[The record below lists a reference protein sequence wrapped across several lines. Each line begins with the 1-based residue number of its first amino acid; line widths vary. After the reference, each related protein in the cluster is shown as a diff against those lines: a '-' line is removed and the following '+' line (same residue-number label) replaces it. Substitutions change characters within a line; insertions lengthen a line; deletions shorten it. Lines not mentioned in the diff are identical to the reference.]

1 MALSAILL
9 LGLLLQGLYFE
20 WQSHVVFIVLAA
32 YWFRAVRLAWRRMYF
47 DMRAYLEWK
56 QAQPVAAVSEVA
68 AAAVAA
74 S

>member
-1 MALSAILL
+1 VQEFVKEESKNGWPYLRPAR
-9 LGLLLQGLYFE
+9 G
-20 WQSHVVFIVLAA
+20 
-32 YWFRAVRLAWRRMYF
+32 RAYF

-56 QAQPVAAVSEVA
+56 QGQPVLAVGDVA

>member
-1 MALSAILL
+1 M
-9 LGLLLQGLYFE
+9 E
-20 WQSHVVFIVLAA
+20 
-32 YWFRAVRLAWRRMYF
+32 RDEAWLMGRVHF

-56 QAQPVAAVSEVA
+56 QGQPVSAVGDVA